1 MQDSRVSQLSPAC
14 AAIAALLAPHAEVV
28 LHDADRD
35 EVLAIWNPMSAR
47 KPGDPSFLGEL
58 DRMAPTPNGV
68 YGPYEK
74 TLPDGRRISS
84 VSALIP
90 DAEGRPAAVLC
101 VNVDRTPLEQ
111 AAALLSAFAAPA
123 GERPEPLFEHDWTER
138 VNEMVGAFIR
148 ERQRPLERLTRQD
161 RLDILAELHQ
171 IGIFGVRG
179 AVPVVARAMR
189 LSRSTLYSL
198 LSELRST
205 S

>member
-1 MQDSRVSQLSPAC
+1 MQLSPAC

-35 EVLAIWNPMSAR
+35 QILAIWNPMSAR

-58 DRMAPTPNGV
+58 DRMTPAPNGV

-74 TLPDGRRISS
+74 TLADGRRISS
-84 VSALIP
+84 VSAIMP
-90 DAEGRPAAVLC
+90 DAEGRPAALLC
-101 VNVDRTPLEQ
+101 VNLDRTPLEQ
-111 AAALLSAFAAPA
+111 AAALLIGFAAPVV
-123 GERPEPLFEHDWTER
+123 ERPEPLFEHDWTER
-138 VNEMVGAFIR
+138 VNEIVGAFVR
-148 ERQRPLERLTRQD
+148 ERQRPTDRLTRQD
-161 RLDILAELHQ
+161 RLDVLAELSQ

-179 AVPVVARAMR
+179 AVPVVARALR
-189 LSRSTLYSL
+189 ISRSTLYTL